1 MQRLLPFF
9 LLVACGFE
17 DPRSPTL
24 SEQTKLDILFAAQQT
39 ANWVPFC
46 DYYPSKL
53 DCNDGDS
60 MSQGIGYLA
69 AVGYKP
75 SIRAVTESIKDG
87 RVSRSPN
94 RSDTEDAFSRDQM
107 LGFMAAQLSGENGW
121 LEVKRTTLEVGN
133 LCSPSTDT
141 RCTLTPTI
149 YGLMNDVHTFLGYPP
164 SPELWWKE
172 IFWDSLLL
180 TQSGTVPL
188 GYQLNLVANAAWIA
202 YKTGNETRATYLA
215 AKNAYLRQ
223 QDNPWFCVVH
233 MGPTEEC
240 AQKALAIWPQE
251 TERKSQWSFERD
263 TAEFA
268 INDSMGWEFIFLAGL
283 FGVDPNLLDYGGKRH
298 LKDDG
303 SLL

>member
-1 MQRLLPFF
+1 MLRVLPFL
-9 LLVACGFE
+9 LLVACGFD

-24 SEQTKLDILFAAQQT
+24 TEQTKIDILFAAQQT

-46 DYYPSKL
+46 DYYPSKI
-53 DCNDGDS
+53 DCSDGDA
-60 MSQGIGYLA
+60 MAHGIGYLA

-94 RSDTEDAFSRDQM
+94 RNDTEDAFSRDQM

-121 LEVKRTTLEVGN
+121 LEVKRTTLETGN

-141 RCTLTPTI
+141 RCNLTPTI
-149 YGLMNDVHTFLGYPP
+149 YGLMNDVHTFIGYPP

-172 IFWDSLLL
+172 LFWDSLLL

-188 GYQLNLVANAAWIA
+188 GYQLNLVVNAAWIA

-223 QDNPWFCVVH
+223 QDNPWFCVVYL
-233 MGPTEEC
+233 GPDEVC
-240 AQKALAIWPQE
+240 AQKALAIWPNE
-251 TERKSQWSFERD
+251 SEHKTQWSFERD
-263 TAEFA
+263 TAENA
-268 INDSMGWEFIFLAGL
+268 VKDSMGWEFIFLSAL
-283 FGVDPNLLDYGGKRH
+283 FGVDVNSLDY
-298 LKDDG
+298 DG
-303 SLL
+303 VVYHKTSQQH